1 MPRDGSKTRTLLLD
15 SAQDLVLQNGFA
27 ATSVDAILE
36 ASGSS
41 KGAFFHHFENKRAL
55 AHALVAR
62 WVDADLEML
71 GQGLEAAADAGT
83 AADRLVAFLSF
94 YENWSG
100 DLTAEEANCLYIA
113 TLTERDLVDEDTAK
127 EMERAITGWR
137 DAIAVLVREAYA
149 EAGIADGPDPDD
161 LADHLFVTFEGAFL
175 MCRALATPDPM
186 RQQLRVLRQLV
197 EALLGA

>member
-1 MPRDGSKTRTLLLD
+1 MPRDGSRTRTLLLD
-15 SAQDLVLQNGFA
+15 AAQDLVLQNGFGS
-27 ATSVDAILE
+27 TSVDQILE

-71 GQGLEAAADAGT
+71 GHGLDAAAGAGG
-83 AADRLVAFLSF
+83 AVDRVLAFVGF
-94 YENWSG
+94 FENWSG

-113 TLTERDLVDEDTAK
+113 TLTERDLIDEAT
-127 EMERAITGWR
+127 EGEIGRAITGWR
-137 DAIAVLVREAYA
+137 EALAAMLRDAYD
-149 EAGIADGPDPDD
+149 EAGVVDGPDAED

-175 MCRALATPDPM
+175 MCRALGSPEPM
-186 RQQLRVLRQLV
+186 GRQLRVLRQLL
-197 EALLGA
+197 ESLLGR